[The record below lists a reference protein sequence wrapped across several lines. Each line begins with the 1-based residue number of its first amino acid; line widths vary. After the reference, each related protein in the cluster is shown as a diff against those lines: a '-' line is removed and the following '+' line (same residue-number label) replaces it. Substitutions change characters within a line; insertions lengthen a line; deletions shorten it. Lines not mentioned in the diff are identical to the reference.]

1 MTELGPPSGGPSITR
16 ALSPASPETDMTTDL
31 RTEEDSLGTM
41 DLASDCLWGIHTQ
54 RAIDNF
60 PISGIPLSHFPEFV
74 RALAWVKKAAAGA
87 NRALGALEAGKAGT
101 IAAVCDEIIGGA
113 HHDHFRV
120 DMIQGGAG
128 TSTNMNANEVIANLG
143 LMRMGHRP
151 GDYARL
157 HPNDDVNRSQSTNDV
172 YPTAMRLAIVSQC
185 APFQAAQRRLSAA
198 FSERAGAFA
207 QVRKIGRTQLQD
219 AVPMR
224 LGQEFA
230 GFAATID
237 EDVEIIGRLSQLL
250 LEVNLGGTAIG
261 TRVNTPAGYPE
272 RAIAELA
279 QVSGFEVKLAANL
292 IEASS
297 DAGAYVTFS
306 GVLKRISVKLSK
318 ICNDLRL
325 LSSGPRSGFNEIRL
339 PPVQAGSSIMPGK
352 INPVIPEVVNQVA
365 FQVIGNDL
373 TVTMAAEAGQL
384 QLNAMEPII
393 ILNVLQSM
401 RILMQAMDTLAER
414 CVMGIEANVA
424 QCEGM
429 LENSLV
435 LATMLVPHIGYAK
448 AAKVAKT
455 ALARGQS
462 VTETA
467 VELGLG
473 TREEIA
479 AMIAAQM

>member
-1 MTELGPPSGGPSITR
+1 MSADLR
-16 ALSPASPETDMTTDL
+16 RPET
-31 RTEEDSLGTM
+31 RIEEDSLGTM
-41 DLASDCLWGIHTQ
+41 TLPADCLWGIHTQ
-54 RAIDNF
+54 RAIENF

-74 RALAWVKKAAAGA
+74 RSLAWVKKAAARA
-87 NRALGALEAGKAGT
+87 NRDLGVLDPAKAAV
-101 IAAVCDEIIGGA
+101 IDAVCDEIIAGEHLQA
-113 HHDHFRV
+113 FRV

-143 LMRMGHRP
+143 LIRMGHLP
-151 GDYARL
+151 GDYAHL

-172 YPTAMRLAIVSQC
+172 YPTAMRLAMVSQC
-185 APFQAAQRRLSAA
+185 APFQEAQQRLSAA
-198 FSERAGAFA
+198 FAERAQAFA
-207 QVRKIGRTQLQD
+207 EVRKIGRTQLQD
-219 AVPMR
+219 AVPMT

-237 EDVEIIGRLSQLL
+237 EDIAIIGRLSQLL
-250 LEVNLGGTAIG
+250 TEVNLGGTAIG
-261 TRVNTPAGYPE
+261 TRVNTPDGYPE
-272 RAIAELA
+272 RAVAELA
-279 QVSGFEVKLAANL
+279 QISGLPATLAANL

-297 DAGAYVTFS
+297 DTGAYVTFS

-325 LSSGPRSGFNEIRL
+325 LSSGPRSGFNEIHL

-373 TVTMAAEAGQL
+373 TVTLAAEAGQL

-393 ILNVLQSM
+393 VLNVLQSM

-414 CVMGIEANVA
+414 CVSGIRANVA
-424 QCEGM
+424 QCEGA

-435 LATMLVPHIGYAK
+435 LATMLVPHIGYTK

-455 ALARGQS
+455 ALAKDQT
-462 VTETA
+462 VVATA
-467 VELGLG
+467 VELGFG
-473 TREEIA
+473 TEAEIH
-479 AMIAAQM
+479 AMIGG

>member
-1 MTELGPPSGGPSITR
+1 MPS
-16 ALSPASPETDMTTDL
+16 DL
-31 RTEEDSLGTM
+31 RIEEDSLGSIA
-41 DLASDCLWGIHTQ
+41 LPKDCLWGIHTQ
-54 RAIDNF
+54 RAIENF
-60 PISGIPLSHFPEFV
+60 PISGIPLAHFPEFI
-74 RALAWVKKAAAGA
+74 RALAWVKKAAALA
-87 NRALGALEAGKAGT
+87 NQGLGALEPAKAVT
-101 IAAVCDEIIGGA
+101 ISAVCDEIIAGA
-113 HHDHFRV
+113 HHEHFRV

-143 LMRMGHRP
+143 LARMGHAP
-151 GDYARL
+151 GDYGHL

-185 APFQAAQRRLSAA
+185 AAFQQAQRSLSAA
-198 FSERAGAFA
+198 FSERADAFA
-207 QVRKIGRTQLQD
+207 GVHKIGRTQLQD
-219 AVPMR
+219 AVPMT

-237 EDVEIIGRLSQLL
+237 EDIEIIGRLSLLL

-261 TRVNTPAGYPE
+261 TRVNTPEGYPE
-272 RAIAELA
+272 RAVAELSV
-279 QVSGFEVKLAANL
+279 VSGLPVRLAANL

-297 DAGAYVTFS
+297 DTGAYVTFS
-306 GVLKRISVKLSK
+306 GTLKRIAVKLSK

-352 INPVIPEVVNQVA
+352 VNPVIPEVVNQVA

-393 ILNVLQSM
+393 VLNVLQSM
-401 RILMQAMDTLAER
+401 RIMMQAMDTLAER
-414 CVMGIEANVA
+414 CVAGIEANVA

-435 LATMLVPHIGYAK
+435 LATMLVPHIGYTK

-455 ALARGQS
+455 ALNTGQS
-462 VTETA
+462 VVDAA
-467 VELGLG
+467 VDLGFG

-479 AMIAAQM
+479 ALLTPP

>member
-1 MTELGPPSGGPSITR
+1 MTVQMR
-16 ALSPASPETDMTTDL
+16 
-31 RTEEDSLGTM
+31 REEDSLGQM
-41 DLASDCLWGIHTQ
+41 ELPRDCLWGIHTQ
-54 RAIDNF
+54 RAIANF
-60 PISGIPLSHFPEFV
+60 PISGLPLAHFPEFV
-74 RALAWVKKAAAGA
+74 RALAWVKLAAANA
-87 NRALGALEAGKAGT
+87 NLELGVLAQDKHAA
-101 IAAVCDEIIGGA
+101 IAAVCEEIIAG
-113 HHDHFRV
+113 HHMAHFRV

-128 TSTNMNANEVIANLG
+128 TSTNMNANEVIANLA
-143 LMRMGHRP
+143 LLRMGHQP

-185 APFQAAQRRLSAA
+185 SPFQDAQRRLSAA
-198 FSERAGAFA
+198 FAERARAFA
-207 QVRKIGRTQLQD
+207 TVRKIGRTQLQD
-219 AVPMR
+219 AVPMT

-237 EDVEIIGRLSQLL
+237 EDVAIIGQLSRLL

-261 TRVNTPAGYPE
+261 TRVNAPTGYPE
-272 RAIAELA
+272 KAVAELSRITGMQA
-279 QVSGFEVKLAANL
+279 KLAVDL

-297 DAGAYVTFS
+297 DTGAYVTFS
-306 GVLKRISVKLSK
+306 SVLKRIAVKLSK

-365 FQVIGNDL
+365 FQVVGNDL

-393 ILNVLQSM
+393 LLNVLQSM

-414 CVMGIEANVA
+414 CVSGIEANAA
-424 QCEGM
+424 QCEGA

-435 LATMLVPHIGYAK
+435 LATMLVPHLGYAN
-448 AAKVAKT
+448 AAKIAKT
-455 ALARGQS
+455 ALATDRS

-467 VELGLG
+467 VELGFG
-473 TREEIA
+473 TREDIQ
-479 AMIAAQM
+479 AMILSEA

>member
-1 MTELGPPSGGPSITR
+1 MTFE
-16 ALSPASPETDMTTDL
+16 L

-41 DLASDCLWGIHTQ
+41 EIPKDCRWGIHTQ
-54 RAIDNF
+54 RAIENF
-60 PISGIPLSHFPEFV
+60 PISGIPVAHFPEFV
-74 RALAWVKKAAAGA
+74 RSLAWVKKAAARA
-87 NRALGALEAGKAGT
+87 NLALGALETDKADT
-101 IAAVCDEIIGGA
+101 IAAVCDEIIAGA

-143 LMRMGHRP
+143 LLRMGHAA
-151 GDYARL
+151 GEYEHL

-172 YPTAMRLAIVSQC
+172 YPTAMRLAMVSQC

-198 FSERAGAFA
+198 FAERAEAFA
-207 QVRKIGRTQLQD
+207 HVRKIGRTQLQD
-219 AVPMR
+219 AVPMT

-230 GFAATID
+230 GFAATLD
-237 EDVEIIGRLSQLL
+237 EDIEIIGRLSPLL

-261 TRVNTPAGYPE
+261 TRVNTPEGYPE
-272 RAIAELA
+272 RVVAELA
-279 QVSGFEVKLAANL
+279 EVSSLPTKLAGNL

-306 GVLKRISVKLSK
+306 GTLKRIAVKLSK

-339 PPVQAGSSIMPGK
+339 PAMQAGSSIMPGK

-393 ILNVLQSM
+393 VLNILQSM
-401 RILMQAMDTLAER
+401 RILMQAMDTLSER
-414 CVMGIEANVA
+414 CVKGIEANVA
-424 QCEGM
+424 VCEIT

-435 LATMLVPHIGYAK
+435 LATMLVPHIGYSN
-448 AAKVAKT
+448 AAKVAKA
-455 ALARGQS
+455 ALALNQS
-462 VTETA
+462 VVDVA
-467 VELGLG
+467 VDLGFG
-473 TREEIA
+473 SRDEIKK
-479 AMIAAQM
+479 MVGEY